1 MTTWS
6 TRTNQRSAPTPYEKP
21 REVLGHIL
29 ARVCRRGDVVLDPFA
44 GSGSSR
50 VATEKLGLDLFWK
63 GRGYY
68 RFRGFGRCA
77 TGPDGSFRI
86 VTLKPGPL
94 PTPYGGLEAPP
105 LDVSVFAR
113 GLLDRVVTRMY
124 FPDEQIANAAAPVL
138 RSIGE
143 PARRTTLIAVP
154 EPEEELRFNIRL
166 QGEYETV
173 FFDV

>member
-1 MTTWS
+1 
-6 TRTNQRSAPTPYEKP
+6 
-21 REVLGHIL
+21 
-29 ARVCRRGDVVLDPFA
+29 VVLDPFA

-50 VATEKLGLDLFWK
+50 VATEKLGLDLVWK

-94 PTPYGGLEAPP
+94 PTPDGGLEAPH

-113 GLLDRVVTRMY
+113 GLLDWVVTRMY
-124 FPDEQIANAAAPVL
+124 FPDEQIANAAD
-138 RSIGE
+138 RCC
-143 PARRTTLIAVP
+143 AR
-154 EPEEELRFNIRL
+154 
-166 QGEYETV
+166 
-173 FFDV
+173 

>member
-1 MTTWS
+1 MGEARPGTDGLFRSSWAPVLIASRGTPDAVDRAAVRNVVE
-6 TRTNQRSAPTPYEKP
+6 TDDDVVYANQPAKPAHLYEKP

-44 GSGSSR
+44 GSGSSP
-50 VATEKLGLDLFWK
+50 VATEKLGLDLVWK

-68 RFRGFGRCA
+68 HFRGFGRCA

-94 PTPYGGLEAPP
+94 PTPDGGLEAPP

-113 GLLDRVVTRMY
+113 GLLDRW
-124 FPDEQIANAAAPVL
+124 
-138 RSIGE
+138 
-143 PARRTTLIAVP
+143 
-154 EPEEELRFNIRL
+154 
-166 QGEYETV
+166 
-173 FFDV
+173 